1 MDVCFFRYFFLWLLL
16 FDNPYDANAI
26 DVRSAEGSL
35 GHIGGEF
42 TARYAQLLESGK
54 IKSEGQIAEVT
65 PLSKRSAR
73 CKNALVTISVYPQ
86 TLSMRPKIVQTPK
99 TVTKP
104 TPDAAVKSAP
114 RAAARPKWADE
125 YKTLI
130 EKDPQITF
138 RGKVFTIPITAK
150 MIKQEGDKI
159 NLEGAVCQLGGK
171 TQGRV
176 TEKTDYL
183 VYDYV
188 CSSAAPVKSA
198 AAQKEKGRDIRIIL
212 LEDFLKAIRANG
224 YQKPKPIIPI
234 VPSIP
239 RPIVEEPKPPEMFVI
254 ENGDELVKYNGD
266 EKIVVV
272 PAGIRKIG
280 FEAFGKNEPGKSA
293 LETVILPDGLEEIG
307 MSAFAFC
314 DQLQFVNLPDSLIK
328 IDDSAFWSCKKL
340 TSIRI
345 PETVEYIGL
354 GAFEKCEALLDI
366 YAPDYVEEVEPF
378 AFDTGNIATKLH
390 VTPGSTMDVV
400 YQPNQE
406 LKKKLAEQQN
416 EPARRRRAAQT
427 NEAQGVPEA
436 PKKKEGCYIATAVYG
451 SYDAPE
457 VRTLRRFRDETLKKS
472 AAGRLFIRVY
482 YRFSPPIAQRLK
494 HATKVNRLVRKML
507 DGFVGKLN
515 GKKF

>member
-35 GHIGGEF
+35 GHISGKF

-104 TPDAAVKSAP
+104 TPDAAVKSVP
-114 RAAARPKWADE
+114 QAAARPKWADE

-138 RGKVFTIPITAK
+138 RGKVFTIPITVK
-150 MIKQEGDKI
+150 TIKQEDDEI

-212 LEDFLKAIRANG
+212 LEDFLKAIRASG
-224 YQKPKPIIPI
+224 YQKPIIPI

-239 RPIVEEPKPPEMFVI
+239 RPIVEDPKPPERFII
-254 ENGDELVKYNGD
+254 ENGDTLVKYNGD
-266 EKIVVV
+266 NETIVL

-366 YAPDYVEEVEPF
+366 YAPDYIEEVEPF

-390 VTPGSTMDVV
+390 VTPGSIMDVV

-427 NEAQGVPEA
+427 NEAQAASEA
-436 PKKKEGCYIATAVYG
+436 SKKKEGCYIATAVYG

-494 HATKVNRLVRKML
+494 HATKVNRLVRRML